1 MLDKLDERK
10 SHSTNLFAIA
20 ALSTL
25 LFLFIWHLGSEI
37 TQERSVMQNMT
48 FFLEASH
55 TMEKASDYLTSEA
68 RAFSVTQDVK
78 HLNNFWT
85 EVEIERRR
93 EDAVAIIVALNGDPN
108 LLSLLQ
114 ESKANSDAL
123 VETELASMRL
133 VLEAKHQTV
142 KNMPAPV
149 AEYTLPESYASL
161 SDAQKIS
168 QAQKMLFD
176 KKYYDSKASI
186 MGPLDV
192 FRAAIEEGLARK
204 AQDRNHVISMLLLL
218 SKALAVAIVIIAYH
232 CARSVPVKAPAKS
245 KARPKRK

>member
-10 SHSTNLFAIA
+10 SHSTKLFAIA

-25 LFLFIWHLGSEI
+25 LFLFIWHLGSTI
-37 TQERSVMQNMT
+37 SQERSVMQNMT

-93 EDAVAIIVALNGDPN
+93 EDAVAVIVALNGDPN

-133 VLEAKHQTV
+133 VLEAKHQSV
-142 KNMPAPV
+142 KNMPA
-149 AEYTLPESYASL
+149 AIADYTLPESYASL
-161 SDAQKIS
+161 SDAQKII
-168 QAQKMLFD
+168 QAQKMLF
-176 KKYYDSKASI
+176 
-186 MGPLDV
+186 
-192 FRAAIEEGLARK
+192 
-204 AQDRNHVISMLLLL
+204 L
-218 SKALAVAIVIIAYH
+218 SLIHI
-232 CARSVPVKAPAKS
+232 
-245 KARPKRK
+245 